1 MSKLTA
7 NINIGDFDECK
18 VSHDILCDILQ
29 NEDINVG
36 IRLKYINEYNQKLK
50 KENNMNIPF
59 VKVNN
64 QKEFERVVDKMEKE
78 TGFKLHESSKCG
90 ADSIYNVI
98 GIDDD
103 FDILLYDPSHYDNK
117 HLKIISADE
126 YLTGIKENFT
136 LDDLE
141 DGMVVGVS
149 DGELFLVL
157 SGFLVNNRIKYNNDI
172 LNTFDENFEHKQY
185 RHLSISKVYN
195 RIDKNLNFY
204 DMLNKNNLT
213 LIFDAEAYRNKS
225 KISQRKLEIKN
236 EIEKLKKEL
245 KSLEVK

>member
-1 MSKLTA
+1 M
-7 NINIGDFDECK
+7 
-18 VSHDILCDILQ
+18 
-29 NEDINVG
+29 NV
-36 IRLKYINEYNQKLK
+36 
-50 KENNMNIPF
+50 PF

-64 QKEFERVVDKMEKE
+64 QQEFERVVDKMQRE

-103 FDILLYDPSHYDNK
+103 FDILLYNSFHDDNK

-141 DGMVVGVS
+141 DGMVVKAS

-185 RHLSISKVYN
+185 RCLSISKVYN

-213 LIFDAEAYRNKS
+213 LIFDAEAYRNKLAIQS
-225 KISQRKLEIKN
+225 KIDEPKLQLE
-236 EIEKLKKEL
+236 EL
-245 KSLEVK
+245 K